1 MLFAFNRPMRLVLT
15 MPIFKDKSK
24 TYSLRAKLLK
34 ATNLYN
40 KLPKT
45 KKAPLG
51 CFSILDV

>member
-1 MLFAFNRPMRLVLT
+1 MRLALT
-15 MPIFKDKSK
+15 MPIYKDKSK
-24 TYSLRAKLLK
+24 TYSLRAKLLE